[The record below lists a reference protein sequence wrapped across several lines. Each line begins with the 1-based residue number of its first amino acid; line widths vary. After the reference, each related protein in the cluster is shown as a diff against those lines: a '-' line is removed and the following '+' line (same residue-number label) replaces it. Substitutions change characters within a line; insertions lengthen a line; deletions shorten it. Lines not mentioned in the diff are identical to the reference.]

1 MVLNARCTLY
11 NIMWQRVP
19 VPCDRFVV
27 FSDHHDI
34 TELLLKVAL
43 NTINQTYFSYIVAF
57 SFIGGGNR
65 IVRRKPPT
73 CQQTLSNTPRLSGIR
88 TYNVS
93 GDRH

>member
-1 MVLNARCTLY
+1 M
-11 NIMWQRVP
+11 P

-34 TELLLKVAL
+34 AELLLKVAL

-65 IVRRKPPT
+65 SARRKPPI
-73 CQQTLSNTPRLSGIR
+73 CQQTLSSTPLLSGIR
-88 TYNVS
+88 THNVS